1 MIGMNELMII
11 LVVGGIIFFF
21 GKDRVKEWL
30 SLGKEISSETKTTK
44 A

>member
-1 MIGMNELMII
+1 MIGFNELMII

-30 SLGKEISSETKTTK
+30 SLGKEISDTKTK